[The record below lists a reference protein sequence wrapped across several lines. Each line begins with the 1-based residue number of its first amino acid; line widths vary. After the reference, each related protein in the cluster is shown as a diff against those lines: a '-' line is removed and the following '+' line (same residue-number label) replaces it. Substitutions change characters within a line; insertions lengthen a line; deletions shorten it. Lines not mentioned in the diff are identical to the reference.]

1 MKTFMDKCNQERI
14 NYASGKEVWEKNKK
28 INLTIALTWIG
39 ILKIL
44 TTLVQNFWTVTCLA
58 CKVKE
63 KSKANSYGQK
73 AI

>member
-1 MKTFMDKCNQERI
+1 MDKCNQERI
-14 NYASGKEVWEKNKK
+14 NYPSGKEVWEKNKK